1 MSTKESV
8 EESEVAKAYDEL
20 YGVWGPHAARLSSE
34 SIAGLVGRLEAI
46 EGWLREDSLINL
58 SRECQL
64 YSAEVLRHASR
75 KLWIKAYGYDLPE

>member
-20 YGVWGPHAARLSSE
+20 YGVWGPLAARLSSE
-34 SIAGLVGRLEAI
+34 SIAGLVGRLEAM
-46 EGWLREDSLINL
+46 EGWLREGEAANL

-75 KLWIKAYGYDLPE
+75 KLWFVAFGYDLPE